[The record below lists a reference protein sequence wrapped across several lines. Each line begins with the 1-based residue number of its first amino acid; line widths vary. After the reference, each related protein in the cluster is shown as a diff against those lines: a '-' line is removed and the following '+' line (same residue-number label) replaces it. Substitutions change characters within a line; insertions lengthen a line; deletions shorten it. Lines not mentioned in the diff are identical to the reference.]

1 MTASGPRRGPFVGAR
16 PFGEHD
22 GALFFGR
29 DAETAELADMWRHNR
44 LTILHG
50 AAGAGKTS
58 LLRAAVIPLLT
69 RERERVLPMGLARS
83 TRVWP
88 AAALPEHNPYVI
100 ALLSSWSGGSSLAS
114 FAGLSVGDFLR
125 RLRRDD
131 RYTGPGPTLAA
142 VDQAETFLRLPDP
155 HEHLRE
161 SFFDELFGS
170 LSQRPDLRLLLSVR
184 TDQLDELRHVLRR
197 YAVRE
202 PRELALPPLTR
213 ERAVEAMRLSAES
226 TGDGAAAG
234 KAGELVEEI
243 RTIRD
248 DAGRAR
254 PPADEVDP
262 LLLQAAGARLWGD
275 PPDPAR
281 FLLAELD
288 TAVDRALRGYCA
300 DVLASVAEDYLLPP
314 GRLMS
319 WFRRDVLREY
329 GRLPGPV
336 ADVGAAV
343 LNALEERCLISS
355 AKRNG
360 LPVHVPRH
368 PRMLAPLR
376 QLDAAMWP
384 QFPPD
389 PAARLRAAKR
399 AGDEGEPERARKL
412 VREAAQTCPP
422 QALRLRAEI
431 DTLSGNIDYD
441 QGLLAESIEHYR
453 AAARLFEAVGDTTA
467 VGWLMTAVGRA
478 ILAQGRPGT
487 AVEQLRAAVG
497 RVPDDLVVQTAL
509 GQALWEAG
517 QPDAALAVLSDVLN
531 READTPEARRSRG
544 EFLAD
549 LGDAESALRDMG
561 QLRGGRPAPSTKAA
575 RALALASLARPEA
588 AHGSG
593 DVLDEAEEALKEAE
607 ESGPVLLRAARV
619 HKLTGD
625 LTRATELADRAM
637 TARRPPLP
645 EHQRRTAR
653 KLLRDS

>member
-16 PFGEHD
+16 PFDEGD

-29 DAETAELADMWRHNR
+29 SAETAELAGMWRRNR

-58 LLRAAVIPLLT
+58 LLRAAVIPSL
-69 RERERVLPMGLARS
+69 RDERARVLPVGLARS

-100 ALLSSWSGGSSLAS
+100 ALLSSWSDGGSLAS
-114 FAGLSVGDFLR
+114 FAGLSVSDFLR
-125 RLRRDD
+125 RLQHND
-131 RYTGPGPTLAA
+131 GVAGPTLAA
-142 VDQAETFLRLPDP
+142 VDQVETFLRLPDP
-155 HEHLRE
+155 YEHLRE
-161 SFFDELFGS
+161 SFFDELLGS
-170 LSQRPDLRLLLSVR
+170 LAQRPDLRLLLSVR
-184 TDQLDELRHVLRR
+184 TDHLDELRHVLRR

-202 PRELALPPLTR
+202 PQELALAPLTR
-213 ERAVEAMRLSAES
+213 AHAVEAMRLSAES
-226 TGDGAAAG
+226 TGDGAAAD
-234 KAGELVEEI
+234 KVEELVDEI
-243 RTIRD
+243 RTVRD
-248 DAGRAR
+248 DTGR
-254 PPADEVDP
+254 PWPVTDEVDP

-275 PPDPAR
+275 PPDRER
-281 FLLAELD
+281 FLLTELD
-288 TAVDRALRGYCA
+288 TAADRAVREFCA
-300 DVLASVAEDYLLPP
+300 ETLAEVAADYLLPP

-319 WFRRDVLREY
+319 WFRRDILHEY
-329 GRLPGPV
+329 GRLSDPV
-336 ADVGAAV
+336 ADVGAVV
-343 LNALEERCLISS
+343 LNALEDRYLVSS
-355 AKRNG
+355 PKCNG
-360 LPVHVPRH
+360 LPMHGPRH

-384 QFPPD
+384 QSPPD

-399 AGDEGEPERARKL
+399 AGDEGEPDRARRL
-412 VREAAQTCPP
+412 VHEAAQTCPP
-422 QALRLRAEI
+422 HALRLRAEI

-441 QGLLAESIEHYR
+441 QGLLEESIQHYR
-453 AAARLFEAVGDTTA
+453 AAARLFEAVGDNAA
-467 VGWLMTAVGRA
+467 VGWLMTAVGRVV
-478 ILAQGRPGT
+478 LAQGRPGL

-497 RVPDDLVVQTAL
+497 RVPDDLIVQTAL

-549 LGDAESALRDMG
+549 LGDAESALRDMR

-575 RALALASLARPEA
+575 RALAMASLTRPEV
-588 AHGSG
+588 AHDLG
-593 DVLDEAEEALKEAE
+593 DALDEAEEALKEAE

-625 LTRATELADRAM
+625 VTRATELADRAM

-645 EHQRRTAR
+645 EHQRRAAR
-653 KLLRDS
+653 KLLAGS